1 MMASD
6 VLSPSYFEAQY
17 GALAPALP
25 GRQLDWLQERRE
37 GALAR
42 FRDLGLPGT
51 KLEDWKYT
59 NLLRAL
65 RDRSFAEPGATPADA
80 HIDQVPSLLPTGEA
94 DYRLVFVDG
103 VFQPGLSALDGLPAG
118 ARLANLASL
127 LTDEP
132 ARLAG
137 HLGAI
142 AEGEDQAF
150 LSLNTALM
158 SEGTVLL
165 LDEGVEIAAPIEIVH
180 LSGFS
185 EQSFVFHPRLLV
197 VLGANSRASI
207 VEHFVGQGDGSPYFV
222 NVASEISV
230 GSGARLDH
238 LRVQEERTDS
248 SNIGTTHVT
257 VARDG
262 LYDGFSF
269 LIGAALSRHEV
280 RLYLDG
286 EGAEGRLNGAYLL
299 RDRQH
304 GDTTSVIEHRV
315 PHTTSRETY
324 KGAVDGS
331 GRAVFQGRIVV
342 ERGAQKA
349 DGRMLNKTLLLSEK
363 AEIDSKPEL
372 EIFADD
378 VQCAH
383 GSTAGEIDPD
393 ALFYLRARG
402 LSEAAARSLLVE
414 AFVADAVELIPDP
427 ALRHGLGERIRNWLT
442 PA

>member
-25 GRQLDWLQERRE
+25 GRQLDWLQARRE
-37 GALAR
+37 TALAC
-42 FRDLGLPGT
+42 FSDLGLPGV

-65 RDRSFAEPGATPADA
+65 RDLSFAEPGVTPAPGSV
-80 HIDQVPSLLPTGEA
+80 DQVPSLLPAEQATH
-94 DYRLVFVDG
+94 RLVFVDG
-103 VFQPGLSALDGLPAG
+103 NFSPALSALAALPKG
-118 ARLANLASL
+118 AHLTDLATLLKQAPERLA
-127 LTDEP
+127 DY
-132 ARLAG
+132 
-137 HLGAI
+137 LGVI
-142 AEGEDQAF
+142 GDFPDQAF
-150 LSLNTALM
+150 FALNTALM

-165 LDEGVEIAAPIEIVH
+165 LDEGVEITEPIEIVY
-180 LSGFS
+180 LSGLAS
-185 EQSFVFHPRLLV
+185 QSFVLHPRLLV

-207 VEHFVGQGDGSPYFV
+207 IEHFVGLGGDSAYFM
-222 NVASEISV
+222 NAASEIAV
-230 GSGARLDH
+230 GPGAKLDH
-238 LRVQEERTDS
+238 LRVQAERNDAC
-248 SNIGTTHVT
+248 NIGTTRIV

-269 LIGAALSRHEV
+269 VIGAALSRHEV
-280 RLYLDG
+280 LMLLEG

-299 RDRQH
+299 RGRQH
-304 GDTTSVIEHRV
+304 ADATSVIEHRV
-315 PHTTSRETY
+315 PRTTSRETY

-331 GRAVFQGRIVV
+331 ARAVFQGRIVV
-342 ERGAQKA
+342 MPHAQQS

-383 GSTAGEIDPD
+383 GATAGEIDAD
-393 ALFYLRARG
+393 ALFYLRTRG
-402 LSEAAARSLLVE
+402 LSETAARTLLVK
-414 AFVADAVELIPDP
+414 AFVADAVALVPNPD
-427 ALRHGLGERIRNWLT
+427 LRQPLTDYIRSWLT
-442 PA
+442 AA